1 MLKQAIELFE
11 LLDSSKVN
19 GNVIKELFLKRN
31 QKNILMETVQGKKGT
46 TDFIKIKLSGT
57 KGKDKGG
64 NAPTLGIIGR
74 LGGIGA
80 RPEKIGFV
88 SDGDGALVALSV
100 ALKLSEMVI
109 QGDYLDG
116 DVIISTHICPN
127 APTRP
132 HDIVPFMDS
141 PVDLGIMNK
150 YEVNDEMDAILSVDT
165 TKGNRLINYKG
176 FAISPT
182 VKQGYI
188 LRVSEDLLRIMEIVS
203 GKLPAVFPLT
213 IQDITPYENGLYHLN
228 SILQPAVATPA
239 PVVGV
244 AITTEIAVP
253 GCATGTTHI
262 VDIETAARFCLE
274 VAKNFGRKQ
283 CEFYNEQEFK
293 KIVKLYGKLTQLQT
307 AGNMEE

>member
-1 MLKQAIELFE
+1 MLKQTIELFE

-19 GNVIKELFLKRN
+19 GDVIKELFLKRKK
-31 QKNILMETVQGKKGT
+31 KNILVETVQGKKGT
-46 TDFIKIKLSGT
+46 TDFVKIKLSGT
-57 KGKDKGG
+57 NGKDKGG
-64 NAPTLGIIGR
+64 DAPTLGIIGR

-116 DVIISTHICPN
+116 DVIVSTHICPN

-132 HDIVPFMDS
+132 HDVVPFMDS
-141 PVDLGIMNK
+141 PVDLADMNK
-150 YEVNDEMDAILSVDT
+150 YEIDDEMDAILSVDT
-165 TKGNRLINYKG
+165 TKGNRVINYKG

-203 GKLPAVFPLT
+203 GRLPIVFPLS

-228 SILQPAVATPA
+228 SILQPTVATPA

-244 AITTEIAVP
+244 AITTEVAVP
-253 GCATGTTHI
+253 GCATGATHI
-262 VDIETAARFCLE
+262 IDLETAARFCLE

-283 CEFYNEQEFK
+283 CKFYNKQEFK
-293 KIVKLYGKLTQLQT
+293 KIEKLYGKLTQLQT
-307 AGNMEE
+307 SGNSEE